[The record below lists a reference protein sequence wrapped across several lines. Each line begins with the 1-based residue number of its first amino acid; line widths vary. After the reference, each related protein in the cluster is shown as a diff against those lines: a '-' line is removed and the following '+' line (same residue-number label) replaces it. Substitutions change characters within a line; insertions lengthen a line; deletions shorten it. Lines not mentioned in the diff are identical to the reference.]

1 MQNIDDLRQL
11 AMVRIELQ
19 DMSLGRCNSKGMNSS
34 GLVSSMSLEVK
45 TQPKS
50 VSLFLLLNTIFIFF
64 LLSPTLSSKN
74 RRNIRVNC
82 GM

>member
-11 AMVRIELQ
+11 AMVRTELQ

-34 GLVSSMSLEVK
+34 GLVSSMSLEAK

-64 LLSPTLSSKN
+64 LLSPTLCSKN

>member
-1 MQNIDDLRQL
+1 
-11 AMVRIELQ
+11 MVRIELQ

-50 VSLFLLLNTIFIFF
+50 VSLFLLLNTILIFF
-64 LLSPTLSSKN
+64 CLVLLYVLKIGETYVSTVECEIQDKF
-74 RRNIRVNC
+74 
-82 GM
+82 